1 MRRRAH
7 VTHVNEQSEKK
18 RYDAENLSL
27 KTSHTSAVLV
37 VMTQHK
43 PTSNQLPYLVKLH
56 QTQLLLVKGP
66 DASKFLQGQVTCD
79 LRELNA
85 PVTRIGAQ
93 CNPKGRILL
102 SFRALQIDADTI
114 ALRIPSSMVEKAKS
128 SLGKYIVFSKAKLHD
143 DSEYTLFGIY
153 GDESSRIVEMI
164 FNRLPTDND
173 SWIEKDGKIL
183 IQLAQDR
190 FECWIKSTD
199 AAEFAQELGDQTVG
213 GNLNDWELLN
223 IRAGIADVYPETI
236 ELFTPQEI
244 NYQLINGINFR
255 KGCYTGQEIVAR
267 LHYRGKL
274 KRHMYR
280 FEFSG
285 SQLPAPGAALV
296 STTSRN
302 ACGHLVAAAF
312 SAENRIEIL
321 ASLLDEQLDQ
331 VALEASAEILK
342 QLPLPYA
349 IPTADEPT
357 D

>member
-1 MRRRAH
+1 M
-7 VTHVNEQSEKK
+7 TH
-18 RYDAENLSL
+18 DNLM
-27 KTSHTSAVLV
+27 V
-37 VMTQHK
+37 
-43 PTSNQLPYLVKLH
+43 NQLTHLVKLH

-79 LRELNA
+79 LCELSA

-93 CNPKGRILL
+93 CNPKGRILF

-114 ALRIPSSMVEKAKS
+114 ALRIPVSMLDKAKL

-143 DSEYTLFGIY
+143 SSEYNLFGIH
-153 GDESSRIVEMI
+153 GDGAKHAAEII
-164 FNRLPTDND
+164 FHKLPTDND
-173 SWIEKDGKIL
+173 GWVEKDGNFL

-190 FECWIKSTD
+190 FECWIKSADTTGFEQQLAD
-199 AAEFAQELGDQTVG
+199 HTVSS
-213 GNLNDWELLN
+213 NLNDWELLN
-223 IRAGIADVYPETI
+223 IRAGIADIYPATV

-244 NYQLINGINFR
+244 NYQLVNGINFR

-280 FEFSG
+280 FGLSG
-285 SQLPAPGAALV
+285 NQLPAPGVALV
-296 STTSRN
+296 NTTTRH
-302 ACGHLVAAAF
+302 ACGHIVTAAF
-312 SAENRIEIL
+312 SADDQIEIL

-331 VALEASAEILK
+331 VVLETSTEILK

-349 IPTADEPT
+349 IPTADIAIE
-357 D
+357 

>member
-1 MRRRAH
+1 MTLDKLAANQS
-7 VTHVNEQSEKK
+7 TH
-18 RYDAENLSL
+18 
-27 KTSHTSAVLV
+27 
-37 VMTQHK
+37 
-43 PTSNQLPYLVKLH
+43 LVKLH
-56 QTQLLLVKGP
+56 QTRLLLVKGP

-79 LRELNA
+79 LRELSA

-114 ALRIPSSMVEKAKS
+114 ALRIPASMLDKAKS

-143 DSEYTLFGIY
+143 DSGYNLY
-153 GDESSRIVEMI
+153 GLSGDNAQHAAKTI
-164 FNRLPTDND
+164 FTTLPTDND
-173 SWIEKDGKIL
+173 GWVEKDGNFL

-190 FECWIKSTD
+190 FECWIKSAD
-199 AAEFAQELGDQTVG
+199 AAAFEQQLDGLTIDGD
-213 GNLNDWELLN
+213 LNDWELLN
-223 IRAGIADVYPETI
+223 IRAGVADIYPETI

-280 FEFSG
+280 FELSG
-285 SQLPAPGAALV
+285 DQLPAPGAALV
-296 STTSRN
+296 TATTRN
-302 ACGHLVAAAF
+302 ACGHLVTAAF
-312 SAENRIEIL
+312 AADNRIEIL
-321 ASLLDEQLDQ
+321 ASLLDEQLNQ
-331 VALEASAEILK
+331 VTLETSAEILK

-349 IPTADEPT
+349 IPTADET
-357 D
+357 AD

>member
-1 MRRRAH
+1 
-7 VTHVNEQSEKK
+7 
-18 RYDAENLSL
+18 
-27 KTSHTSAVLV
+27 
-37 VMTQHK
+37 MTQDK
-43 PTSNQLPYLVKLH
+43 PTANQTTQLVKLH
-56 QTQLLLVKGP
+56 QTRLLLVKGP

-79 LRELNA
+79 LRELSA

-102 SFRALQIDADTI
+102 SFRTLQIDAETV
-114 ALRIPSSMVEKAKS
+114 ALRIPASMLDKAKS

-143 DSEYTLFGIY
+143 DSEYQLYGIH
-153 GDESSRIVEMI
+153 GNNAQQTAKTFFTS
-164 FNRLPTDND
+164 LPADND
-173 SWIEKDGKIL
+173 GWTQQNGNFL

-190 FECWIKSTD
+190 FECWIKSADTTAFEQQLD
-199 AAEFAQELGDQTVG
+199 GLTID

-223 IRAGIADVYPETI
+223 IRAGVADIFPETV

-280 FEFSG
+280 FELSG
-285 SQLPAPGAALV
+285 NQLPAPGAALV
-296 STTSRN
+296 NATTRN
-302 ACGHLVAAAF
+302 ACGHLVSAAIA
-312 SAENRIEIL
+312 ADNRIEIL

-331 VALEASAEILK
+331 VTLETSTEILK

-349 IPTADEPT
+349 IPTADET
-357 D
+357 TE

>member
-1 MRRRAH
+1 
-7 VTHVNEQSEKK
+7 
-18 RYDAENLSL
+18 
-27 KTSHTSAVLV
+27 
-37 VMTQHK
+37 MTQDIST
-43 PTSNQLPYLVKLH
+43 PNQPAKLVKLH

-66 DASKFLQGQVTCD
+66 EAGKFLQGQVTCD
-79 LRELNA
+79 LRELSA

-102 SFRALQIDADTI
+102 SFRALQIDAETI
-114 ALRIPSSMVEKAKS
+114 ALRIPAAMLDKAKS

-143 DSEYTLFGIY
+143 GDDYTLLGLY
-153 GDESSRIVEMI
+153 GEGARQAAGLI
-164 FNRLPTDND
+164 FNALPTEDD
-173 SWIEKDGKIL
+173 GWIEKDGNIL

-190 FECWIKSTD
+190 FECWIKTTNTTIFEQQLANHILNGS
-199 AAEFAQELGDQTVG
+199 Q
-213 GNLNDWELLN
+213 NDWELLN
-223 IRAGIADVYPETI
+223 IRTGIADIYPETI

-244 NYQLINGINFR
+244 NYQLVNGINFR

-280 FEFSG
+280 FELNG
-285 SQLPAPGAALV
+285 DQLPTPGTALV
-296 STTSRN
+296 NATTQK

-312 SAENRIEIL
+312 TAGKQIEIL

-331 VALEASAEILK
+331 VALETSPEILK

-349 IPTADEPT
+349 IPTADET
-357 D
+357 TE

>member
-1 MRRRAH
+1 
-7 VTHVNEQSEKK
+7 
-18 RYDAENLSL
+18 
-27 KTSHTSAVLV
+27 
-37 VMTQHK
+37 MTQDSLTTTQPAHR
-43 PTSNQLPYLVKLH
+43 VKLH

-66 DASKFLQGQVTCD
+66 DATKFLQGQVTCD
-79 LRELNA
+79 LRELTD

-102 SFRALQIDADTI
+102 SFRALQIDAETI
-114 ALRIPSSMVEKAKS
+114 ALRIPASMLEKAKN
-128 SLGKYIVFSKAKLHD
+128 SLGKYIVFSKAKLQAGD
-143 DSEYTLFGIY
+143 EYTLFGLY
-153 GDESSRIVEMI
+153 GESAQQAAKI
-164 FNRLPTDND
+164 FFNQLPAEND
-173 SWIEKDGKIL
+173 GWIEREGNFL

-199 AAEFAQELGDQTVG
+199 STAFEQQLDNHTLNGD
-213 GNLNDWELLN
+213 LNNWELLD
-223 IRAGIADVYPETI
+223 IRAGIADIYPETI

-280 FEFSG
+280 FKLSG
-285 SQLPAPGAALV
+285 NQLPSPGSALV
-296 STTSRN
+296 SVTTQQ
-302 ACGHLVAAAF
+302 ACGHLVAAAHT
-312 SAENRIEIL
+312 SDHQIEIL
-321 ASLLDEQLDQ
+321 ASLLVEQLDQ
-331 VALEASAEILK
+331 VTRENSSEILK

-349 IPTADEPT
+349 IPTADEIT

>member
-1 MRRRAH
+1 
-7 VTHVNEQSEKK
+7 
-18 RYDAENLSL
+18 
-27 KTSHTSAVLV
+27 
-37 VMTQHK
+37 MTQDK
-43 PTSNQLPYLVKLH
+43 LATNQSTHLVKLH

-79 LRELNA
+79 LRELSV

-102 SFRALQIDADTI
+102 SFRALQTDPETI
-114 ALRIPSSMVEKAKS
+114 ALRIPAAMTEKAKK

-143 DSEYTLFGIY
+143 DSGHTLFGIY
-153 GDESSRIVEMI
+153 GDGAQHAANTI
-164 FNRLPTDND
+164 FNVLPADND
-173 SWIEKDGKIL
+173 GWIEKDGNIL

-199 AAEFAQELGDQTVG
+199 AGSFEQQLANHTINSD
-213 GNLNDWELLN
+213 LNDWELLN
-223 IRAGIADVYPETI
+223 IRAGIADIYPETI

-280 FEFSG
+280 FELSG
-285 SQLPAPGAALV
+285 NLLPAPGSALV
-296 STTSRN
+296 NATTRHT
-302 ACGHLVAAAF
+302 CGHLVSAAF
-312 SAENRIEIL
+312 TADNRIEIL

-331 VALEASAEILK
+331 VTLESNTEILK

-349 IPTADEPT
+349 IPTADETT